1 MHLEKK
7 GLPFIQLCNT
17 KYAMPDSDSASHQL
31 HVIRSLME
39 RATIYR
45 SLSAPTALVG
55 GLLSL
60 GGFATAYYAKHH
72 RQLPLSPNEFLGVWL
87 VILALTGLTNA
98 LFLWRESARRD
109 APFFS
114 SGMKCAALSLAPA
127 FCSAGVLTILLH
139 SSPIHLALAWI
150 TLYGLG
156 LLATQHFAPR
166 SIIALGLTFL
176 VAGCGLLAT
185 WKHFLM
191 PHGMTNGLAPGLHAQ
206 PSALVVSGLMAATF
220 GGFHLAYAAAVWA
233 LGEEPVETPLASPT
247 GSENV

>member
-1 MHLEKK
+1 
-7 GLPFIQLCNT
+7 
-17 KYAMPDSDSASHQL
+17 MPDLDSASRQL
-31 HVIRSLME
+31 RVIRSLME

-45 SLSAPTALVG
+45 SLSAPTALAG

-72 RQLPLSPNEFLGVWL
+72 RQQPLSPNEFLMVWL
-87 VILALTGLTNA
+87 AILALTCLTNT
-98 LFLWRESARRD
+98 LFLWREAARRD
-109 APFFS
+109 EPLFS
-114 SGMKCAALSLAPA
+114 SGMKFAALSLAPA

-166 SIIALGLTFL
+166 SIVALGLTFL
-176 VAGCGLLAT
+176 VAGLGVLAT
-185 WKHFLM
+185 WKHFLL
-191 PHGMTNGLAPGLHAQ
+191 PPDLGHGLHAQ

-233 LGEEPVETPLASPT
+233 LGEEHVESPAVPDT
-247 GSENV
+247 GPENV